1 MDLNGKLFNAVVI
14 AENPEAAFITEG
26 NRLHAVEQHIADLKK
41 DQSDQKIVL
50 PLMRDALSALIQ
62 FAEGK
67 VPQHFIELVSL
78 KPNERDQLVEKIESI
93 YAHLSHHDRNELSS
107 LIHHKKASK

>member
-14 AENPEAAFITEG
+14 AENPDAAFIAEG
-26 NRLHAVEQHIADLKK
+26 NRLHAVEQHVADLKK
-41 DQSDQKIVL
+41 DKSDPKIVL
-50 PLMRDALSALIQ
+50 PLMRDALTALNQ

-67 VPQHFIELVSL
+67 VPQHFIEMVSL
-78 KPNERDQLVEKIESI
+78 KSKERDQLIEKIESI
-93 YAHLSHHDRNELSS
+93 YAHLSHHDRNELST